1 MTFHF
6 TILIFIDID
15 FSIQTYITYIV
26 HDLSA
31 LGVVWKIQFMVLCK
45 IDEPFRFMN
54 SNNPFEVVVHYFLIG
69 GMFGLDN
76 LNEFLMMSV
85 VVCMVTY
92 WIRLTT
98 NHDIGYWVI
107 MIYYVIVL
115 RKLSTWEDI
124 EFVLKSTYYTLKRDF
139 LFKSKYVSMYI
150 FLILLKD
157 FILETNCIIVKDNY
171 L

>member
-1 MTFHF
+1 
-6 TILIFIDID
+6 
-15 FSIQTYITYIV
+15 
-26 HDLSA
+26 
-31 LGVVWKIQFMVLCK
+31 
-45 IDEPFRFMN
+45 
-54 SNNPFEVVVHYFLIG
+54 
-69 GMFGLDN
+69 
-76 LNEFLMMSV
+76 
-85 VVCMVTY
+85 
-92 WIRLTT
+92 
-98 NHDIGYWVI
+98 